1 MRTYS
6 IKAFGQPEVF
16 CEMEL
21 PIPELLPGH
30 VLIRV
35 KATSI
40 NPVDCKIRAGVLP
53 ELSPAFPAVLHGDV
67 AGVIEA
73 ISEGITKFQVGDE
86 VYACAGGIQG
96 LHGALAELMLADAAL
111 VAKKPMSLSFSQAA
125 ALPLV
130 SITAWEGLIE
140 RAQVQPGQRV
150 LVYGGTGGVG
160 HIGIQLAKWRGAK
173 VFATISNPEK
183 AQIAKQLGA
192 DDVIDYQR
200 QPVEDYIQ
208 QYTNGQGFDI
218 VLDTVGNDNLQSAFQ
233 AAKPNGQVVSI
244 LALSTQDLTPM
255 HVRGLT
261 LHIVYMLIPMLSGLN
276 RAEHS
281 EILTKLAAIIDTGQI
296 RPLVAQVFSV
306 SDIAQAHRYAE
317 SGQAVGKVVVEW

>member
-16 CEMEL
+16 REMEL

-30 VLIRV
+30 ILIRV

-40 NPVDCKIRAGVLP
+40 NPVDYKIRAGVLP

-73 ISEGITKFQVGDE
+73 ISEGITKLQVGDE

-111 VAKKPMSLSFSQAA
+111 VAKKPMSLSFSEAA

-160 HIGIQLAKWRGAK
+160 QIGIQLAKWRGAK
-173 VFATISNPEK
+173 VFATISSPEK

-200 QPVEDYIQ
+200 QSVEDYIQ
-208 QYTNGQGFDI
+208 QYTDGQGFDI

-261 LHIVYMLIPMLSGLN
+261 LHIVYMLMPMLSGLN

-281 EILTKLAAIIDTGQI
+281 EILTKIAAIVDTGQI

-306 SDIAQAHRYAE
+306 SNIAQAHRYAE